1 MGKVI
6 AVRFPRSRLP
16 RRLLN
21 DGWWLE
27 SKPVRPI
34 MIVFPK
40 RRSPDL
46 KPRLGHLP
54 LVKPDK

>member
-16 RRLLN
+16 RRLLD

-27 SKPVRPI
+27 SMPVQPAV
-34 MIVFPK
+34 IVFPK
-40 RRSPDL
+40 RRSPDP
-46 KPRLGHLP
+46 KTEIRHLT
-54 LVKPDK
+54 LVKSEK